1 VTSVHDPDQET
12 AFGALAEFGQQAYNC
27 FTARADVLFELT
39 DAGVMHRGT
48 GAVAG
53 RAIAGHRSDQ
63 SAAHRRDPLA
73 GAGRHT
79 LA

>member
-39 DAGVMHRGT
+39 DAVLCTEGPVRSLVGLSPAT
-48 GAVAG
+48 AV
-53 RAIAGHRSDQ
+53 DQ